1 MNPKRNDHSKN
12 ETDEASVVSS
22 WRRKRIDS
30 KRRYVDS
37 DGIRYSKYAEMPG
50 ATGKLI

>member
-22 WRRKRIDS
+22 WRRKISASKIDMETAMTYDDRHLQKCPEPLVS
-30 KRRYVDS
+30 
-37 DGIRYSKYAEMPG
+37 
-50 ATGKLI
+50 